1 MQLPWLS
8 CAVHVEQHNQTKIKI
23 QMKLHIQ
30 TVKVR
35 DLKVG
40 DIIMMAGTEHIVEG
54 LYPYGTSY
62 HSTIVKTNLTPKQ
75 HAPYLDNL
83 MEVELVGFM
92 SPHFTIPVE
101 SKPKVKRKS
110 KVVKRVEDAG
120 YVMEKVG
127 REWHVWR
134 KDDHSV
140 TAIYDRLRDV
150 PCFPPYV

>member
-1 MQLPWLS
+1 MKT
-8 CAVHVEQHNQTKIKI
+8 QT
-23 QMKLHIQ
+23 QTQTQ

-54 LYPYGTSY
+54 LYPYGTSS

-83 MEVELVGFM
+83 HELELVGFM

-101 SKPKVKRKS
+101 SVDLGDAWNNVFHTTKPKVKRKS
-110 KVVKRVEDAG
+110 KIVQRIEDAG
-120 YVMEKVG
+120 YHIEKTG
-127 REWHVWR
+127 REWHVWH

-140 TAIYDRLRDV
+140 TAIYDRLRDI
-150 PCFPPYV
+150 PSFPPYA

>member
-1 MQLPWLS
+1 
-8 CAVHVEQHNQTKIKI
+8 
-23 QMKLHIQ
+23 MKLHIQ

-40 DIIMMAGTEHIVEG
+40 DIIRLYGEDQTVESIH
-54 LYPYGTSY
+54 PYGTSY
-62 HSTIVKTNLTPKQ
+62 HSLIIVTDKTSKTDPLT
-75 HAPYLDNL
+75 LDTL
-83 MEVELVGFM
+83 TEVELVGFM
-92 SPHFTIPVE
+92 SPHFTVPVTTT
-101 SKPKVKRKS
+101 KPKVKRKS

-127 REWHVWR
+127 REWHVWH

>member
-35 DLKVG
+35 DL
-40 DIIMMAGTEHIVEG
+40 
-54 LYPYGTSY
+54 
-62 HSTIVKTNLTPKQ
+62 
-75 HAPYLDNL
+75 
-83 MEVELVGFM
+83 
-92 SPHFTIPVE
+92 
-101 SKPKVKRKS
+101 KVKRKS

>member
-1 MQLPWLS
+1 MKT
-8 CAVHVEQHNQTKIKI
+8 QT
-23 QMKLHIQ
+23 QTQTQ

-83 MEVELVGFM
+83 HELELVGFM
-92 SPHFTIPVE
+92 SPHFTIPV
-101 SKPKVKRKS
+101 KPKVKRKS
-110 KVVKRVEDAG
+110 HIVQRIEDAG
-120 YVMEKVG
+120 YHIEKTG
-127 REWHVWR
+127 REWHVWH

-140 TAIYDRLRDV
+140 TAIYDRLRDI
-150 PCFPPYV
+150 PSFPPYV